1 MMMIFTSHAYNVEGT
16 VTGTVYL
23 KKKAAAFETL
33 YVCEVNIWTM
43 EKVQRYFSD
52 VSSAPLPRNVITRKH
67 FSREQFVLVV
77 VVQFITKC
85 HTHCYLARFRR
96 FFRYL

>member
-1 MMMIFTSHAYNVEGT
+1 MEEAVELSCDRLLMMMIFTSHAYNVEGT
-16 VTGTVYL
+16 VTATVYL

-52 VSSAPLPRNVITRKH
+52 VSSAPLPRFVI
-67 FSREQFVLVV
+67 
-77 VVQFITKC
+77 
-85 HTHCYLARFRR
+85 LAESSLF
-96 FFRYL
+96 LQW